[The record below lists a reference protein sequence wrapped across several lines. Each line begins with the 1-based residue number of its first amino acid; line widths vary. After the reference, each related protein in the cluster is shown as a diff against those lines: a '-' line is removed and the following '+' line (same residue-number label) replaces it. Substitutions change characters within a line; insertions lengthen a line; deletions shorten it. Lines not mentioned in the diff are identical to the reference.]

1 MTNEDASGQDGF
13 ALVAVLGLLLVVSA
27 ILLPFSLSARLRA
40 LTTGNELR
48 AYEDQTLAHALVS
61 YIAAKQMSGDG
72 RDGALSTGENA
83 GCRWGENRLE
93 VRIQDHA
100 GLIDLN
106 AAGLDL
112 LNLGFQSLGY
122 SGDEARSLS
131 LGVLRY
137 RTIGDMTT
145 GMKLD
150 IELNPAGLKH
160 AAFEDVAELH
170 DFLALRTVSVMRLAG
185 TFTVHTQTGTLQ
197 PDQASDELRQL
208 ASAGP
213 GRSMPFLVNNA
224 GPRRALTVVVGLRRG
239 DRLEFGYAGIFRVA
253 NGAPVLEA
261 AIPGLEE
268 LAEDTTGLPGRPAP
282 CLELLGP
289 TLAQTVGEMIL

>member
-1 MTNEDASGQDGF
+1 MANEDASGRDGF

-48 AYEDQTLAHALVS
+48 AFEDQKLAQALAS
-61 YIAAKQMSGDG
+61 YVAAKQMSGGG
-72 RDGALSTGENA
+72 RGGALPTDENA
-83 GCRWGENRLE
+83 SCRWGENRLE

-106 AAGLDL
+106 AAGADL

-122 SGDEARSLS
+122 SGEEARSLS

-137 RTIGDMTT
+137 RRIGDMTT
-145 GMKLD
+145 GAKLD
-150 IELNPAGLKH
+150 LALDPAGLKH

-170 DFLALRTVSVMRLAG
+170 DFLALRAVSVLRLAG

-208 ASAGP
+208 ASAGQ

-239 DRLEFGYAGIFRVA
+239 ERLDFGYAGIFRVG
-253 NGAPVLEA
+253 NGAPVLDA

-268 LAEDTTGLPGRPAP
+268 FAGETGLPGRPAP

>member
-1 MTNEDASGQDGF
+1 
-13 ALVAVLGLLLVVSA
+13 
-27 ILLPFSLSARLRA
+27 
-40 LTTGNELR
+40 
-48 AYEDQTLAHALVS
+48 S

-208 ASAGP
+208 ASAG
-213 GRSMPFLVNNA
+213 
-224 GPRRALTVVVGLRRG
+224 
-239 DRLEFGYAGIFRVA
+239 
-253 NGAPVLEA
+253 
-261 AIPGLEE
+261 
-268 LAEDTTGLPGRPAP
+268 
-282 CLELLGP
+282 
-289 TLAQTVGEMIL
+289 